1 MHPAIPHLRALLLLA
16 ILCIN
21 LIQPARAETLR
32 VVASF
37 SILADVAR
45 NVGGDRVHVDTII
58 DHDQDAH
65 SYQPRPSDSRKLR
78 DAQLVIANGLGFDV
92 WLERL
97 AEASGGSGKL
107 VVASQGVKLLSKST
121 DTHDHDHDH
130 DHEHG
135 HGDAHDALDPHVWQ
149 DVANVRI
156 FAANIAK
163 ALITADSAGE
173 STYRD
178 NLSRYDAE
186 LAALDAD
193 IRRELA
199 SLSSGRTVVTTHE
212 AFAYFGA
219 TYGIRLLA
227 ASGVSPS
234 SEPSAAGIA
243 RLIRQIRK
251 ENAAAV
257 FLENVSDPR
266 LMERIGKETGARV
279 GGTLISDALT
289 GPDGSAPTYV
299 AMMRHNLAAL
309 VAALR

>member
-163 ALITADSAGE
+163 ALITADPAGE
-173 STYRD
+173 SAYRD

-186 LAALDAD
+186 LATLDAD

-219 TYGIRLLA
+219 TYGIRLLT